1 VTGSPSSRGDE
12 IAANLAEV
20 RTRIAAAC
28 EQSGREPDEVTLV
41 VVTKFFPASDVRLIA
56 GLGVEDVGENRQQEA
71 EGKYA
76 ECRDL
81 PLRWHFIGTLQSNK
95 ASAVARFADV
105 VESVDR
111 AKLLPGLTKGAE
123 QAGKVLDC
131 LVQVNLDDQER
142 RQDQPRQDQP
152 RQDQRRQDRPR
163 EEHRGQGRGGADPND
178 VLDLAERVTATPG
191 LRLRGLM
198 GVGPLDGDP
207 VAAFTR
213 LAELAASVRT
223 VEPAASWLSA
233 GMSGDLE
240 AAISAGATHVRIGRA
255 ILGARSPL
263 R

>member
-1 VTGSPSSRGDE
+1 VTGSPSSRRDE

-28 EQSGREPDEVTLV
+28 EHAGREPDEVTLV

-111 AKLLPGLTKGAE
+111 AKLLPGLAKGAE
-123 QAGKVLDC
+123 QAGRELDC
-131 LVQVNLDDQER
+131 LVQVNLDDEE
-142 RQDQPRQDQP
+142 
-152 RQDQRRQDRPR
+152 RRQDRPR